1 MCCNDLTNKIKYNI
15 ENEIID
21 YDLITMATNH
31 LVDLAID
38 NHIFEMISFKTNIN
52 IYVYAIDF
60 KFNKKKTFVS
70 KLNENINY

>member
-21 YDLITMATNH
+21 YDLITMANNH
-31 LVDLAID
+31 LVALAID

-52 IYVYAIDF
+52 IYVYAIDL

>member
-21 YDLITMATNH
+21 YDLITMANNH
-31 LVDLAID
+31 LVNLAID
-38 NHIFEMISFKTNIN
+38 NHMFEMINFKANIN

-60 KFNKKKTFVS
+60 KFNNKKMLVS
-70 KLNENINY
+70 QLNENINY